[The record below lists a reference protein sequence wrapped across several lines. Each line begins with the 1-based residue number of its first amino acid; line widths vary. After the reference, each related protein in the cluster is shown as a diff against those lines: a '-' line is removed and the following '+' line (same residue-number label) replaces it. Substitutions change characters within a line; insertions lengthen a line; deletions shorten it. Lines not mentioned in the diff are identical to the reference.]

1 MDDRYIFVF
10 IAVNVFCLLISLLIV
25 SKFSLNVGSERDVQ
39 IFRRMVICYIG
50 FVVFDLVWVLSM
62 SGVLPLSPLAYG
74 VVKVFGTLFIPFMV
88 YFWFTFAENRFK
100 STLLF
105 SSRWN
110 QALAAIPVFILVLL
124 YITSFRT
131 GLIFQITPEETV
143 VPGPL
148 YAASGIVDNLYGF
161 AIIFHALYLIRK
173 HKEKDNLSTYM
184 VQIFFI
190 VICTVGGIL
199 DAVVS
204 NSPIM
209 PLAICLSFVYLFI
222 SIQEPQIYN
231 DALTGLNNRR
241 RTDIYL
247 RELLAGSRGNAPM
260 HLFMLDVD
268 DFKQINDIQG
278 HLAGDRALQAV
289 GKALQAVTDEYKGF
303 VSRWAGDEFLMILP
317 AERDGLLEEIRGKIA
332 HSISLEAQG
341 ADISGPLEVS
351 IGHTF
356 HAAETAET
364 PSELI
369 QRADLA
375 LYQDK
380 EARKKGRAHS
390 AA

>member
-88 YFWFTFAENRFK
+88 YFWFTFA
-100 STLLF
+100 
-105 SSRWN
+105 
-110 QALAAIPVFILVLL
+110 AIPVFILVLL
-124 YITSFRT
+124 YITSFLT